1 MVPLIF
7 GEGSVAEQWNDN
19 LSEAFWIITLYISLP
34 CLLISG
40 HFRLVDSGH
49 YYLAPFLQSKRV
61 FEMNRTTGMVTLFK
75 RNKPNF
81 THPFIEFDCVLLSYP
96 TSQGFLNYS

>member
-1 MVPLIF
+1 MVVAALAKVCLIVFFPLAYTLFLVPLIF

-49 YYLAPFLQSKRV
+49 YYLAPF
-61 FEMNRTTGMVTLFK
+61 
-75 RNKPNF
+75 
-81 THPFIEFDCVLLSYP
+81 
-96 TSQGFLNYS
+96 